1 MEQILNIMVNVL
13 FALFLLILLLPIY
26 ILVFFFLLFFQGRPV
41 FFYQKRVGKGFKV
54 FNLFKYRTM
63 RVDTNGPLIT
73 VKEDQRVTISGKLM
87 RRLKA
92 DELPQ
97 ILNVFIG
104 NLNFVGPRPEV
115 PEYVN
120 QEDFFFLR
128 EIKPGLTD
136 YSSILFAN
144 EEKVLLNLGGVDRY
158 NDLLK
163 IKLEVINYYLEVR
176 SFWVD
181 IKILTFTVFSFFAPN
196 AINKIIKKDIY
207 KKNPDLF
214 NKITDIGI

>member
-181 IKILTFTVFSFFAPN
+181 IKILTFTVFSFFAPK

>member
-1 MEQILNIMVNVL
+1 
-13 FALFLLILLLPIY
+13 
-26 ILVFFFLLFFQGRPV
+26 
-41 FFYQKRVGKGFKV
+41 
-54 FNLFKYRTM
+54 M

-73 VKEDQRVTISGKLM
+73 VKEDRRVTISGKLM

-115 PEYVN
+115 PKYVN
-120 QEDFFFLR
+120 QEDFFFLK

-144 EEKVLLNLGGVDRY
+144 EEKVLLNLGGIDRY

-163 IKLEVINYYLEVR
+163 IKLEVINYYLDVR

-181 IKILTFTVFSFFAPN
+181 IKILTFTVLSFFAPK
-196 AINKIIKKDIY
+196 AINKIIKKDIF

-214 NKITDIGI
+214 KKITDVGI